1 LLSSTNS
8 NRLADE
14 KSPYLLQHADNPVNW
29 QPWDDRAWEIA
40 RREDKPVFLSI
51 GYSTCHW
58 CHVMARESF
67 SSEEIAG
74 ILNEHF
80 VSIKVDREERPVI
93 DKIYMEVCQAMT
105 GQGGWP
111 LSIFLTPQQKPFY
124 AGTYFP
130 PESRRG
136 LPGFKRILLQIKDL
150 WQEKREE
157 INTSAEEITGKIKDL
172 TREKVLP
179 GKEGKKIFEEKRKEV
194 VNQLAENLRKK
205 FDYQAGGFGSAP
217 KFPQTDHL
225 NFLLAGARYQGDETA
240 REMVR
245 TTMDRMLAGGIY
257 DQVAGGFFRYATD
270 QNWEIPHFEKMLYD
284 NALLIETL
292 VGLYRLTGADK
303 YRDIIDEIFGFLQR
317 EMKLPEGGYA
327 SALDAESSGTEGGF
341 YLWTVEE
348 IAEALDKK
356 NRKQENLEAI
366 KKYLNITESGNF
378 QGKNHPRLSGEFTV
392 RDEKIKSLLAD
403 LRKYRDREKEAPDRD
418 YKILTAWNSLLV
430 GALARAAALNGSE
443 KYRQESGEII
453 NFIRNNLY
461 VDGRLFV
468 RQARG
473 EIAFQGNLD
482 DYAFFLKAVL
492 DYYRLAGEKEYLE
505 LALELATTLEED
517 FSSETGSLHY
527 QSRQGEELLYNPTP
541 GSSSS
546 LPAGNAVAAEAY
558 QRLALLTGDTFW
570 HGRYREITGSFSS
583 SLSRMPEAYS
593 GLVRLLLLEEH
604 RSLIEILLP
613 ESDREREIRS
623 SLIPLLAEEEE
634 LLIVT
639 EKNAADYQKLLS
651 RIHQEKDSI
660 KEFSA
665 RVCKFDRCIREFN
678 SLEKLINELKSR
690 DKSYK

>member
-1 LLSSTNS
+1 LPSSTNS
-8 NRLADE
+8 NRLSE
-14 KSPYLLQHADNPVNW
+14 QKSPYLLQHADNPVNW
-29 QPWDDRAWEIA
+29 QPWDDRAWEKA
-40 RREDKPVFLSI
+40 RSEDKPVFLSI

-80 VSIKVDREERPVI
+80 VAIKVDREERPVI
-93 DKIYMEVCQAMT
+93 DKIYMEACQAMT

-111 LSIFLTPQQKPFY
+111 LSIFLTPEQKPFY

-130 PESRRG
+130 PESRGG
-136 LPGFKRILLQIKDL
+136 LPGFKQLLLQIKDL

-157 INTSAEEITGKIKDL
+157 INTSADEITGKIKEL
-172 TREKVLP
+172 TRERISP
-179 GKEGKKIFEEKRKEV
+179 GQEGKKIFEEKREEV
-194 VNQLAENLRKK
+194 VNMLAENLRKK

-225 NFLLAGARYQGDETA
+225 NFLLAGAGYQDDETA

-270 QNWEIPHFEKMLYD
+270 KNWEIPHFEKMLYD

-292 VGLYRLTGADK
+292 TGLYLLSGAEK
-303 YRDIIDEIFGFLQR
+303 YVGIIDEIFEFLQR
-317 EMKLPEGGYA
+317 EMKLAEGGYA

-341 YLWTVEE
+341 YLWTDEE
-348 IAEALDKK
+348 IAEALQKK
-356 NRKQENLEAI
+356 NRKQENIKAI

-378 QGKNHPRLSGEFTV
+378 QGKNHPRLSEEFAA

-403 LRKYRDREKEAPDRD
+403 LREYRDREKEAPGRD
-418 YKILTAWNSLLV
+418 YKILTAWNSLLA
-430 GALARAAALNGSE
+430 GALARAAALTGRE
-443 KYRQESGEII
+443 KYRKEAGEII
-453 NFIRNNLY
+453 DFIRGKLY
-461 VDGRLFV
+461 EDDRLFV

-473 EIAFQGNLD
+473 ERAFQGNLD

-492 DYYRLAGEKEYLE
+492 DYYRLTGKGEYLK
-505 LALELATTLEED
+505 LALELARTLEED

-527 QSRQGEELLYNPTP
+527 QSRQGEKLLYNPTP

-558 QRLALLTGDTFW
+558 QRLALLTGNPDW
-570 HGRYREITGSFSS
+570 HRRYREITGSFSS

-604 RSLIEILLP
+604 RSLIEVFLP
-613 ESDREREIRS
+613 EPGRESEIRS
-623 SLIPLLAEEEE
+623 SLIPLLTEEEE

-639 EKNAADYQKLLS
+639 EENAADYQELLS
-651 RIHQEKDSI
+651 RDLHEGESCN
-660 KEFSA
+660 EFSA
-665 RVCKFDRCIREFN
+665 RICKFDRCIREFS
-678 SLEKLINELKSR
+678 SLEELENELR
-690 DKSYK
+690 NREQFND